1 MFLIYSFT
9 LRQVSTLKDSFTL
22 RQVSTLKDSFILQQ
36 VSTLKDQL
44 STEMKK
50 RQQYISR
57 SARTG
62 DEIRDIRSML
72 DTSMTNVTRDQ
83 SLDPLL
89 LETETRK
96 LDESLDF
103 VQPYQPRT
111 SARRRSPNRGP
122 KYGGLTSTPTLRRTG
137 SPSSSIRRKYPK

>member
-1 MFLIYSFT
+1 
-9 LRQVSTLKDSFTL
+9 
-22 RQVSTLKDSFILQQ
+22 
-36 VSTLKDQL
+36 
-44 STEMKK
+44 MKK

-72 DTSMTNVTRDQ
+72 DSSLSNVTRDQ

-96 LDESLDF
+96 LDDSLEF
-103 VQPYQPRT
+103 RGSYRT
-111 SARRRSPNRGP
+111 PQTRRRTSPNRSQLR
-122 KYGGLTSTPTLRRTG
+122 YSDRLTSTPAMRRTQ
-137 SPSSSIRRKYPK
+137 SPVALRKKLLE